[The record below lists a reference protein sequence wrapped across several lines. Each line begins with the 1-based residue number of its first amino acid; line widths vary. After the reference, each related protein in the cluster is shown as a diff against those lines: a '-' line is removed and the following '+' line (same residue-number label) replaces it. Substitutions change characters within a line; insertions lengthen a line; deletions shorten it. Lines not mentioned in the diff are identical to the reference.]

1 MTGMPGYDKTL
12 STTQMWQV
20 SLLVANA
27 DKLPQTAKNVLT
39 AAPMPAAPTMTVPD
53 MKK

>member
-1 MTGMPGYDKTL
+1 MTGMPAFDKTL

-27 DKLPQTAKNVLT
+27 DKLPKAAKDILT
-39 AAPMPAAPTMTVPD
+39 AVPAPLMPD
-53 MKK
+53 MKKQR